1 MEFKDWL
8 IQTKTEKPDL
18 ADFITKLDSFFTDSG
33 FNANEFEKKVGIG
46 LKKVDTDI
54 ANSLNPQTNAKN

>member
-8 IQTKTEKPDL
+8 TQTKTEKPDL
-18 ADFITKLDSFFTDSG
+18 TEFITKLDPFFTDSG
-33 FNANEFEKKVGIG
+33 FNANEFEKKVGSG

-54 ANSLNPQTNAKN
+54 ANSLIPQPNA